1 MQLSFALSPPW
12 AIYYHQAKPF
22 WRLPLNPATPPGP
35 PGLTNWGL
43 LLTTSVIWGSAFLG
57 MSVALEGYSPL
68 TVAAGRTGI
77 GTIVLIVLAFLLGQ
91 MKFEIPDARG
101 LRHLALTGA
110 VNIAAPF
117 ALLTWGLQHVP
128 SAFAGVTMGAVPIFL
143 LPLVYVFS
151 KEEGIG
157 PRRIAGLFLGFIG
170 LVVLVGPGAGSSTGS
185 PLEGL
190 GRWACLGSAVCYAF
204 GSILTRRAP
213 PVPPV
218 ILATAMLGTATLI
231 LTPLALIFEGLP
243 EITASRATAAMVY
256 IGVMPTAVAF
266 FLRVYIIRN
275 AGSIF
280 MSLVSY
286 IVPLWAV
293 IFGIVLLGEDLA
305 PSLFIGLVLILMGI
319 ALSEWRN
326 LVRLKTS

>member
-1 MQLSFALSPPW
+1 MQPEA
-12 AIYYHQAKPF
+12 
-22 WRLPLNPATPPGP
+22 PGA
-35 PGLTNWGL
+35 PGLTNWAL

-57 MSVALEGYSPL
+57 MSVALEGYPPL
-68 TVAAGRTGI
+68 TVAAARTGI
-77 GTIVLIVLAFLLGQ
+77 GTVVLIALAIALGQ
-91 MKFEIPDARG
+91 MTFDIPDARG
-101 LRHLALTGA
+101 IRHLILTGL

-143 LPLVYVFS
+143 LPLVYLFS

-157 PRRIAGLFLGFIG
+157 PRRIGGLILGFVG
-170 LVVLVGPGAGSSTGS
+170 LIVLVGPGAGDSTGS
-185 PLEGL
+185 PLEAW
-190 GRWACLGSAVCYAF
+190 GRWACLGSALCYAF

-218 ILATAMLGTATLI
+218 ILATSMLGTATLVLI
-231 LTPLALIFEGLP
+231 PLALIFEGVP
-243 EITASRATAAMVY
+243 QISATRASAALVY

-293 IFGIVLLGEDLA
+293 LFGVVLLDEKLSA
-305 PSLFIGLVLILMGI
+305 SLFVGLVLILSGI

-326 LVRLKTS
+326 LARLKAS

>member
-1 MQLSFALSPPW
+1 MNNIA
-12 AIYYHQAKPF
+12 
-22 WRLPLNPATPPGP
+22 PPGP
-35 PGLTNWGL
+35 PGLSNWGL
-43 LLTTSVIWGSAFLG
+43 LLLTSVIWGSAFLG
-57 MSVALEGYSPL
+57 MSLALEGYKPL
-68 TVAAGRTGI
+68 TVAAGRTGV
-77 GTIVLIVLAFLLGQ
+77 GTIVLIILAILLGQ
-91 MKFEIPDARG
+91 MRFDLPDTRG
-101 LRHLALTGA
+101 LRHLVALGA
-110 VNIAAPF
+110 INIAAPF

-143 LPLVYVFS
+143 LPLVYIFS

-157 PRRIAGLFLGFIG
+157 PRRIGGLILGFIG
-170 LVVLVGPGAGSSTGS
+170 IVVLVGPGAGSSTGS
-185 PLEGL
+185 PLEWL
-190 GRWACLGSAVCYAF
+190 GRWACIGSAVCYAI
-204 GSILTRRAP
+204 GSIMTRRAP

-243 EITASRATAAMVY
+243 DISASRATIALLY

-293 IFGIVLLGEDLA
+293 LFGIVLLDEELA
-305 PSLFIGLVLILMGI
+305 PSLFVGLALILLGI

-326 LVRLKTS
+326 LVRLKQR

>member
-1 MQLSFALSPPW
+1 MT
-12 AIYYHQAKPF
+12 
-22 WRLPLNPATPPGP
+22 PAAPPGP
-35 PGLTNWGL
+35 PGITNWAL

-57 MSVALEGYSPL
+57 MTIALEGYPPL

-77 GTIVLIVLAFLLGQ
+77 GTLVLIALAAVLGQ
-91 MKFEIPDARG
+91 LSFEIPDARG
-101 LRHLALTGA
+101 ILHLALTGL

-143 LPLVYVFS
+143 LPLVYLFS

-157 PRRIAGLFLGFIG
+157 PRRIAGLVLGFVG
-170 LVVLVGPGAGSSTGS
+170 LIVLVGPGAGTSTGS
-185 PLEGL
+185 PLESW

-213 PVPPV
+213 AVPPV
-218 ILATAMLGTATLI
+218 ILATAMLGTATLV
-231 LTPLALIFEGLP
+231 LVPLALIFEGVP
-243 EITASRATAAMVY
+243 DVSASRATTALIY

-293 IFGIVLLGEDLA
+293 TFGIVLLGEKLST
-305 PSLFIGLVLILMGI
+305 SLFVGLALILMGI

-326 LVRLKTS
+326 LVRLKRS

>member
-1 MQLSFALSPPW
+1 MAHV
-12 AIYYHQAKPF
+12 A
-22 WRLPLNPATPPGP
+22 PPGP
-35 PGLTNWGL
+35 PGLTNWAL

-57 MSVALEGYSPL
+57 MSVALEGYPPL

-77 GTIVLIVLAFLLGQ
+77 GTLVLIALAFALGQ
-91 MKFEIPDARG
+91 MRFEMPDARG
-101 LRHLALTGA
+101 LRHLGLTGL

-143 LPLVYVFS
+143 LPLVYLFS

-157 PRRIAGLFLGFIG
+157 PRRIGGLILGLIG
-170 LVVLVGPGAGSSTGS
+170 LIVLVGPGAGASTGS
-185 PLEGL
+185 DLEWL

-213 PVPPV
+213 AVPPV
-218 ILATAMLGTATLI
+218 ILAAAMLGTATI
-231 LTPLALIFEGLP
+231 VLTPIALLFEGVPDFNATRASAALI
-243 EITASRATAAMVY
+243 Y

-293 IFGIVLLGEDLA
+293 LFGIVLLGEKLSA
-305 PSLFIGLVLILMGI
+305 SLFVGLALILMGI

-326 LVRLKTS
+326 LVRLKGT

>member
-1 MQLSFALSPPW
+1 MNW
-12 AIYYHQAKPF
+12 A
-22 WRLPLNPATPPGP
+22 
-35 PGLTNWGL
+35 L

-57 MSVALEGYSPL
+57 MSVALEDYPPL

-77 GTIVLIVLAFLLGQ
+77 GTLVLIALAIVLGQ
-91 MKFEIPDARG
+91 MKFEVPDARG

-143 LPLVYVFS
+143 LPLVYIFS

-157 PRRIAGLFLGFIG
+157 PRRIGGLILGFIG
-170 LVVLVGPGAGSSTGS
+170 LIILVGPGAGSSTGS
-185 PLEGL
+185 DLEWL

-218 ILATAMLGTATLI
+218 ILAAAMLGTATII
-231 LTPLALIFEGLP
+231 LVPLALIFEGVP
-243 EITASRATAAMVY
+243 KISPTRASAALLY

-293 IFGIVLLGEDLA
+293 VFGIALLGEDLSA
-305 PSLFIGLVLILMGI
+305 SLFVGLAFILLGIG
-319 ALSEWRN
+319 LSEWRN
-326 LVRLKTS
+326 LVRLKAG

>member
-1 MQLSFALSPPW
+1 MPP
-12 AIYYHQAKPF
+12 
-22 WRLPLNPATPPGP
+22 PATPGP
-35 PGLTNWGL
+35 PGLTNWAL
-43 LLTTSVIWGSAFLG
+43 LLTTSVIWGSAFMG
-57 MSVALEGYSPL
+57 MSVALEGYQPL

-77 GTIVLIVLAFLLGQ
+77 GTLVLLALAFVLGQ
-91 MKFEIPDARG
+91 LRFDIPDARG
-101 LRHLALTGA
+101 IRHLGLTGL

-128 SAFAGVTMGAVPIFL
+128 SAFAGVSMGAVPIFL
-143 LPLVYVFS
+143 LPLVYIFS

-157 PRRIAGLFLGFIG
+157 PRRIAGLILGFIG
-170 LVVLVGPGAGSSTGS
+170 LIVLVGPGAGASTGS
-185 PLEGL
+185 PLEAW
-190 GRWACLGSAVCYAF
+190 GRWACLASAVCYAF

-213 PVPPV
+213 AVPPV
-218 ILATAMLGTATLI
+218 ILATAMLGTATLV
-231 LTPLALIFEGLP
+231 LVPLALVFEGVP
-243 EITASRATAAMVY
+243 EFSASRATAALIY

-293 IFGIVLLGEDLA
+293 SFGIVLLGEDLS
-305 PSLFIGLVLILMGI
+305 PSLFIGLALILLGI

-326 LVRLKTS
+326 LVRLKAR